1 MRDDYKKQLKDY
13 RQDYTDDEIR
23 HRLKTIKDIRTEHY
37 DNLERILGIKISNEL
52 RDIFNSIIGKTIQ
65 QQEYQMEDT
74 VRMLDKSYKDVSKKI
89 PELFKDIPNVIYK
102 ESIQKAIQSINLK
115 ENDLL
120 LITGSLY
127 LSGEFFN
134 IN

>member
-23 HRLKTIKDIRTEHY
+23 HRLKTIKDIRMEHY

-89 PELFKDIPNVIYK
+89 PELFKDIPNK
-102 ESIQKAIQSINLK
+102 DEL
-115 ENDLL
+115 DR
-120 LITGSLY
+120 
-127 LSGEFFN
+127 
-134 IN
+134 

>member
-65 QQEYQMEDT
+65 EQEYQMEDS
-74 VRMLDKSYKDVSKKI
+74 VRILDKSYKEVSKKF
-89 PELFKDIPNVIYK
+89 PQLFKDIPR
-102 ESIQKAIQSINLK
+102 
-115 ENDLL
+115 
-120 LITGSLY
+120 
-127 LSGEFFN
+127 
-134 IN
+134 

>member
-23 HRLKTIKDIRTEHY
+23 HRLKTIKDIKTEHY

-65 QQEYQMEDT
+65 QQEYQMEDS
-74 VRMLDKSYKDVSKKI
+74 VRILDKSYKEVSKKF
-89 PELFKDIPNVIYK
+89 PQLFKDIPRWVQLDK
-102 ESIQKAIQSINLK
+102 
-115 ENDLL
+115 
-120 LITGSLY
+120 
-127 LSGEFFN
+127 
-134 IN
+134 

>member
-74 VRMLDKSYKDVSKKI
+74 IRMLDKSYKDISKKI
-89 PELFKDIPNVIYK
+89 PQHLKKDIPR
-102 ESIQKAIQSINLK
+102 
-115 ENDLL
+115 
-120 LITGSLY
+120 
-127 LSGEFFN
+127 
-134 IN
+134 

>member
-74 VRMLDKSYKDVSKKI
+74 VRMLDKSCKDVSNKI
-89 PELFKDIPNVIYK
+89 PELFKDIPNK
-102 ESIQKAIQSINLK
+102 DEL
-115 ENDLL
+115 DR
-120 LITGSLY
+120 
-127 LSGEFFN
+127 
-134 IN
+134 

>member
-89 PELFKDIPNVIYK
+89 PELFKDGPNK
-102 ESIQKAIQSINLK
+102 DEL
-115 ENDLL
+115 DR
-120 LITGSLY
+120 
-127 LSGEFFN
+127 
-134 IN
+134 

>member
-23 HRLKTIKDIRTEHY
+23 DRLKTIKDIRTEHY

-65 QQEYQMEDT
+65 QQEYQMEDS
-74 VRMLDKSYKDVSKKI
+74 VRMLDKSYKEVSKKF
-89 PELFKDIPNVIYK
+89 PQLFKDIPNK
-102 ESIQKAIQSINLK
+102 DELDQ
-115 ENDLL
+115 
-120 LITGSLY
+120 
-127 LSGEFFN
+127 
-134 IN
+134 

>member
-52 RDIFNSIIGKTIQ
+52 RDVFNSIIGKTIQ
-65 QQEYQMEDT
+65 QQEYQMEDS
-74 VRMLDKSYKDVSKKI
+74 VRILDKSYKEVSKKF
-89 PELFKDIPNVIYK
+89 PQLFKDIPRWVQLDK
-102 ESIQKAIQSINLK
+102 
-115 ENDLL
+115 
-120 LITGSLY
+120 
-127 LSGEFFN
+127 
-134 IN
+134 

>member
-1 MRDDYKKQLKDY
+1 MSFFVFFIFRYMILNTLWDEGNIYITPVKETQMRDDYKKQLKDY

-65 QQEYQMEDT
+65 EQEYQMEDS
-74 VRMLDKSYKDVSKKI
+74 VRILDKSYKEVSKKF
-89 PELFKDIPNVIYK
+89 PQLFKDIPR
-102 ESIQKAIQSINLK
+102 
-115 ENDLL
+115 
-120 LITGSLY
+120 
-127 LSGEFFN
+127 
-134 IN
+134 

>member
-65 QQEYQMEDT
+65 QQEYQMEDS
-74 VRMLDKSYKDVSKKI
+74 VRILDKSYKEVSKKF
-89 PELFKDIPNVIYK
+89 PQLFKDIPRWVQLDK
-102 ESIQKAIQSINLK
+102 
-115 ENDLL
+115 
-120 LITGSLY
+120 
-127 LSGEFFN
+127 
-134 IN
+134 

>member
-23 HRLKTIKDIRTEHY
+23 DRLKTIKDIRTEHY

-65 QQEYQMEDT
+65 QQEYQMEDS
-74 VRMLDKSYKDVSKKI
+74 VRILDKSYKEVSKKF
-89 PELFKDIPNVIYK
+89 PQLFKDIPRWVQLDK
-102 ESIQKAIQSINLK
+102 
-115 ENDLL
+115 
-120 LITGSLY
+120 
-127 LSGEFFN
+127 
-134 IN
+134 

>member
-23 HRLKTIKDIRTEHY
+23 HRLKTIKDIRTENY

-52 RDIFNSIIGKTIQ
+52 TEVFNSIIGKTIQ
-65 QQEYQMEDT
+65 QQEYQNEGC

-89 PELFKDIPNVIYK
+89 PELFKDIPNK
-102 ESIQKAIQSINLK
+102 DEL
-115 ENDLL
+115 DR
-120 LITGSLY
+120 
-127 LSGEFFN
+127 
-134 IN
+134 

>member
-65 QQEYQMEDT
+65 QQEYQMEDS
-74 VRMLDKSYKDVSKKI
+74 VRILDKSYEEVSKKF
-89 PELFKDIPNVIYK
+89 PQLFKDIPR
-102 ESIQKAIQSINLK
+102 
-115 ENDLL
+115 
-120 LITGSLY
+120 
-127 LSGEFFN
+127 
-134 IN
+134 

>member
-65 QQEYQMEDT
+65 EQEYQMEDS
-74 VRMLDKSYKDVSKKI
+74 VRILDKSYKEVSKKF
-89 PELFKDIPNVIYK
+89 PQLFKDIPRWVQLDK
-102 ESIQKAIQSINLK
+102 
-115 ENDLL
+115 
-120 LITGSLY
+120 
-127 LSGEFFN
+127 
-134 IN
+134 